1 MPYDII
7 NAFTGKESLGNP
19 AAVYILTQQ
28 LPKEQLQKIASEIA
42 LPETSFI
49 YKNVEEEWEI
59 QWFSPKREVLLCGH
73 GLIAAAF
80 FIKQKLEKEREI
92 LSFKSKSGKLTV
104 TMHNDQFILNF
115 SSQRLFSKPI
125 TEKMK
130 AAFPGAI
137 IQEAYTTQEKDH
149 LVLVLDSE
157 IAVNNAKPQIAIIK
171 LLAPH
176 AVTITAKGA
185 EVDFVSRYF
194 APHGGVDEDPVSG
207 SSHTRLAP
215 LWGEKLEKTKLIAKQ
230 LSNRGGFIVCEIE
243 GERVKISGQATLSAE
258 NKDLKEDSITEI
270 SWRK

>member
-1 MPYDII
+1 MHYDII

-19 AAVYILTQQ
+19 AAVCILTQR
-28 LPKEQLQKIASEIA
+28 LPKKQLQQIAFEIA

-49 YKNVEEEWEI
+49 YKNVENEWEI

-73 GLIAAAF
+73 GMIAAAF
-80 FIKQKLEKEREI
+80 VIKQKLENECEV

-104 TMHNDQFILNF
+104 AMHNDQFILNF
-115 SSQRLFSKPI
+115 PRQPLFPKEI
-125 TEKMK
+125 TEEMK
-130 AAFPGAI
+130 AAFPGRT

-149 LVLVLDSE
+149 LILVLDSE
-157 IAVNNAKPQIAIIK
+157 SAVKDAKPQIAIIK
-171 LLAPH
+171 SLASH

-194 APHGGVDEDPVSG
+194 APNGGVDEDPVTG

-230 LSNRGGFIVCEIE
+230 LSNRGGVIACEIE
-243 GERVKISGQATLSAE
+243 GERVKISGQAVLEKE
-258 NKDLKEDSITEI
+258 NIVI
-270 SWRK
+270 SNYDM

>member
-1 MPYDII
+1 MD
-7 NAFTGKESLGNP
+7 
-19 AAVYILTQQ
+19 
-28 LPKEQLQKIASEIA
+28 
-42 LPETSFI
+42 
-49 YKNVEEEWEI
+49 
-59 QWFSPKREVLLCGH
+59 
-73 GLIAAAF
+73 
-80 FIKQKLEKEREI
+80 
-92 LSFKSKSGKLTV
+92 
-104 TMHNDQFILNF
+104 NDQFILNF
-115 SSQRLFSKPI
+115 PSQQLFPKPI

-194 APHGGVDEDPVSG
+194 APHGGVDEDTVTG

-230 LSNRGGFIVCEIE
+230 LSNRGGLIACEIE
-243 GERVKISGQATLSAE
+243 GERVKISGQTVLEQE
-258 NKDLKEDSITEI
+258 NIVIHNDDI
-270 SWRK
+270 